1 MNEYKVIYKEG
12 LIGKA
17 VLYVHAESQREAWHE
32 ALQGARLPLIW
43 YKSISVKKIEP
54 LTQARYDDMKETAIW
69 GWSILASVVIAIMFA
84 LW

>member
-12 LIGKA
+12 LFEKHVKYVEAACSEKA
-17 VLYVHAESQREAWHE
+17 WYWAINNAPIPI
-32 ALQGARLPLIW
+32 AW

-69 GWSILASVVIAIMFA
+69 DWTILAAVVIAVLVK